1 MSPAGR
7 KITPLNNLYTTILAF
22 AVGIVLATVIFVAY
36 KSYFQ
41 YDAIFAIP

>member
-7 KITPLNNLYTTILAF
+7 KITPSNNLYTTILAF
-22 AVGIVLATVIFVAY
+22 AVGIVLTTAIFVAY

-41 YDAIFAIP
+41 YDTIFTIP